1 MHEIGHALGLD
12 HPFEGNIIP
21 AGYDDVRYTIMSYTA
36 PKGVFFFNGADPQGR
51 FIVETPGVYD
61 IAAVQDIYGANMT
74 FHSGR
79 DSYIFTPDNP
89 VYQTIWDAGGID
101 TFDVADFTKGCSIT
115 LVPGTYSLLGYD
127 TTTLDANIGIAF
139 NCTIENVSGGSGD
152 DRIVGNDVA
161 NVLIGGEGN
170 DTISGGGGNDV
181 IEGCAGTD
189 TENGGSGND
198 TFSAGTDPGNDALN
212 GSEGTD
218 VASYARAKAGVT
230 VDLAAGTAS
239 GTDAGDMASI
249 GTDSLVSIESV
260 IGGAFADKLIGNA
273 NNNTLTGGR
282 GDDQLLG
289 GSGRDT
295 ASYANASGGMKAS
308 LALTAPQDTISD
320 GKDTL
325 SSIENL
331 TGSVYNDVLTGNT
344 AANILD
350 GGKGADILI
359 GGLGNDSYRIDNSGD
374 NIVEDLGAGHD
385 IVIAS
390 LTFTLS
396 ANVED
401 LTLIG
406 AGAVNGTGNALVN
419 VLRGN
424 AASNVLSGGR
434 AADQLF
440 GGGGSDTLVGGADR
454 DLMTGGTGADTF
466 RFVDGDFGGLT
477 NRTCDTIIDFNHS
490 EGDRID
496 LSGVDANTKNGNAND
511 AFTFI
516 GSDPFNQ
523 IAGQLRATLVSG
535 VTVLQGDTNGDGA
548 ADFWIRCD
556 HAPTLAVGDL
566 EL

>member
-1 MHEIGHALGLD
+1 
-12 HPFEGNIIP
+12 
-21 AGYDDVRYTIMSYTA
+21 
-36 PKGVFFFNGADPQGR
+36 
-51 FIVETPGVYD
+51 
-61 IAAVQDIYGANMT
+61 
-74 FHSGR
+74 
-79 DSYIFTPDNP
+79 
-89 VYQTIWDAGGID
+89 
-101 TFDVADFTKGCSIT
+101 
-115 LVPGTYSLLGYD
+115 
-127 TTTLDANIGIAF
+127 
-139 NCTIENVSGGSGD
+139 
-152 DRIVGNDVA
+152 
-161 NVLIGGEGN
+161 
-170 DTISGGGGNDV
+170 
-181 IEGCAGTD
+181 
-189 TENGGSGND
+189 
-198 TFSAGTDPGNDALN
+198 
-212 GSEGTD
+212 
-218 VASYARAKAGVT
+218 
-230 VDLAAGTAS
+230 
-239 GTDAGDMASI
+239 
-249 GTDSLVSIESV
+249 
-260 IGGAFADKLIGNA
+260 
-273 NNNTLTGGR
+273 
-282 GDDQLLG
+282 
-289 GSGRDT
+289 
-295 ASYANASGGMKAS
+295 MKAS

-331 TGSVYNDVLTGNT
+331 TGSAYNDVLTGNT

-511 AFTFI
+511 AFTLNA
-516 GSDPFNQ
+516 GSH
-523 IAGQLRATLVSG
+523 L
-535 VTVLQGDTNGDGA
+535 LQRRRLMSNKPCWGHVGA
-548 ADFWIRCD
+548 IDAFCT
-556 HAPTLAVGDL
+556 HAKR
-566 EL
+566 